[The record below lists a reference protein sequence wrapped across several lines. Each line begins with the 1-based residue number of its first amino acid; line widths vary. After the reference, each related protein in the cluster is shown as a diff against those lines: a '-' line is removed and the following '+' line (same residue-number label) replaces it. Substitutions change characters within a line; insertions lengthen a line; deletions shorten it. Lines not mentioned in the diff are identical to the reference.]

1 MIRYF
6 SLYSVVIGCFICL
19 LVSTPLRAQH
29 EAVPVEGQVQTLAP
43 ITVTAKEIFE
53 YVKNHPQN
61 VVIMNQKEIKDR
73 NFLEPGEA
81 LESMPGVEVR
91 ERSGGMGTK
100 ISIRGGGGS
109 GPALIL
115 VDGRPI
121 NSSQYGGVD
130 LGNIPIETIK
140 EIVVFK
146 PPVPVWLGPGS
157 SAGAVN
163 IVTSGYSERTSE
175 EKKNNGRLKM
185 NGGSYGTANLSAT
198 VIIPQDR
205 GQTKFAAGGGHKDGK
220 RTNSDRDSG
229 NFNFAWSK
237 KSRSDIQYDFNGRYY
252 HTEHGCPGPTDNP
265 TPDARQR
272 YQKGSL
278 DFLAKGFLDDTSEF
292 SLKSY
297 LDMEDLTD
305 RSQSGNKSGLKVY
318 KIGMNGE
325 NIWSGD
331 EGWALR
337 LGGLLEENRIN
348 HDISGNHHR
357 NKFSLH
363 VQHDREIEDVTISMG
378 LRGDHTNDFG
388 WFPGLSAGLSYAIG
402 PDTLIKGNAGFSV
415 NVPSFNQ
422 LYQPSHGSIDQVR
435 GNPELSEEDI
445 YSYDLGLE
453 HKFTPDITVNTAL
466 FRTDTKDLIIYQ
478 RSADLIYRPVNI
490 SRAYKQGLEFLLKL
504 NCTSYISMDLNYIYQ
519 HTKNKETGN
528 ELAYSPEHS
537 AKLTGKLVL
546 PAKTRIE
553 TIVKYVNNQ
562 YSSPDTAQK
571 EKIDA
576 HCVVNVKIIQPI
588 IIESFPIKIF
598 VHVHNLFDT
607 NFESHAGYPDDG
619 FKFLCG
625 MSINF

>member
-1 MIRYF
+1 MTRYF
-6 SLYSVVIGCFICL
+6 PLYSVVICCFICL

-29 EAVPVEGQVQTLAP
+29 GSVPVEDQVQTLAP
-43 ITVTAKEIFE
+43 ITVTAKKVFE

-61 VVIMNQKEIKDR
+61 IVIMNQKEIKDR
-73 NFLEPGEA
+73 NFLEAGEA
-81 LESMPGVEVR
+81 LDSMPGVEVR
-91 ERSGGMGTK
+91 ERSSGIGTK

-109 GPALIL
+109 GPVLIL

-130 LGNIPIETIK
+130 LSNIPIETIK

-175 EKKNNGRLKM
+175 KKKNDGRLKM
-185 NGGSYGTANLSAT
+185 NGGSYGTANIGTT
-198 VIIPQDR
+198 VIIAKDR
-205 GQTKFAAGGGHKDGK
+205 GQTKFSAGGGHTDGK

-229 NFNFAWSK
+229 NFSFGWSK
-237 KSRSDIQYDFNGRYY
+237 KSRSEIQYDFDGRYY
-252 HTEHGCPGPTDNP
+252 YTEHGCPGPRDNP

-278 DFLAKGFLDDTSEF
+278 DFLVKGFSGDTSEF

-305 RSQSGNKSGLKVY
+305 RSQAGDESSLEVY

-325 NIWSGD
+325 NIWSDD
-331 EGWALR
+331 EGRALR
-337 LGGLLEENRIN
+337 LGGLLEKNRIN
-348 HDISGNHHR
+348 HDISGDHQR

-363 VQHDREIEDVTISMG
+363 VQHDRKLEDVTISTG
-378 LRGDHTNDFG
+378 LRGDYTNDFG

-422 LYQPSHGSIDQVR
+422 LYQPSHGSIDQVS

-445 YSYDLGLE
+445 YSFDLGLE
-453 HKFTPDITVNTAL
+453 NKFTPDITVNTAL
-466 FRTDTKDLIIYQ
+466 FRTNTKDLIAYQ
-478 RSADLIYRPVNI
+478 RGVDLIHRPVNI
-490 SRAYKQGLEFLLKL
+490 SHAYKQGLEFLLKL
-504 NCTSYISMDLNYIYQ
+504 NWTRYISMDLNYIYQ
-519 HTKNKETGN
+519 HTKNKKTGN
-528 ELAYSPEHS
+528 KLAYSPEHS
-537 AKLTGKLVL
+537 VKLTGKWELL
-546 PAKTRIE
+546 ARTRIE
-553 TIVKYVNNQ
+553 TIVKCVSDQ
-562 YSSPDTAQK
+562 YSSPDTPQK
-571 EKIDA
+571 EKINA
-576 HCVVNVKIIQPI
+576 HCVVNLKIIQPMI
-588 IIESFPIKIF
+588 IKSFPIEIF
-598 VHVHNLFDT
+598 VHFYNLFDT
-607 NFESHAGYPDDG
+607 DFESHAGYPDDG
-619 FKFLCG
+619 FKFLSG
-625 MSINF
+625 MNINF